1 MCVVHVARMGTVE
14 FSLGKK
20 LHSNDLKINPHLGD
34 LKTDVNLQLTQLFA
48 LPLLR
53 IFRVVTEKH

>member
-14 FSLGKK
+14 FSFGTK
-20 LHSNDLKINPHLGD
+20 LHSNDLKIKRHLGD
-34 LKTDVNLQLTQLFA
+34 LKIDVNLQLTQLFT